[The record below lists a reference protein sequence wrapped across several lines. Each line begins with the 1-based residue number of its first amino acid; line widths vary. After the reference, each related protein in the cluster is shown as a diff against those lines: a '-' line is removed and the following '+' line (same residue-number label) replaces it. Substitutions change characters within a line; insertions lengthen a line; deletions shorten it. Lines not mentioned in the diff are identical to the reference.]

1 MTVALKNEKVS
12 LNLFYDEF
20 NLLRSKTRMN
30 YVNDSHF
37 RKSEPILPRNDSYFT
52 KLVI

>member
-1 MTVALKNEKVS
+1 MAVALKNEKVS

-30 YVNDSHF
+30 CVNDIHF
-37 RKSEPILPRNDSYFT
+37 RRVNLFYLEIIVILPN
-52 KLVI
+52 L